1 MSEPAILAE
10 NLIKR
15 YGDLVAVNG
24 ITFDVP
30 PNQCFGILGP
40 NGAGKT
46 TTIRMIHC
54 RFAPDGGRLLVLGM
68 DVTKHAREIKA
79 RIGLVPQE
87 NNLYEDLTLL
97 ENVELYGRFFGIKPA
112 VARRR
117 AKELIE
123 FMELGAKMHEPVKA
137 LSGGMQRRA
146 VIARALINQPELVV
160 LDEPTTG
167 LDPQARIL
175 LWDRLR
181 ELKAQGV
188 TLLLTTHYMDEA
200 QRLCDD
206 LILMDYGTILDRGS
220 PAELVE
226 RHVGRWVAE
235 LEVDREH
242 PLPAAAGV
250 PVSWDGSARAA
261 AAGGLHADG
270 EISLSAAALPPGVRR
285 VERSGR
291 ALHLYGD
298 DDKALL
304 AAVQV
309 MQPESYLIRPANLE
323 DVFLTRTGRGIRE

>member
-10 NLIKR
+10 NLTKR
-15 YGDLVAVNG
+15 YGAFVAVNG

-30 PNQCFGILGP
+30 PKQCFGILGP

-46 TTIRMIHC
+46 STIRMIHC
-54 RFAPDGGRLLVLGM
+54 RFAPDGGRLFVLGM
-68 DVTKHAREIKA
+68 DVTRHAREIKD

-97 ENVELYGRFFGIKPA
+97 ENVELYGRFFGMSA
-112 VARRR
+112 ALARRR

-123 FMELGAKMHEPVKA
+123 FMELGAKMNEPVKA
-137 LSGGMQRRA
+137 LSGGMQRRG
-146 VIARALINQPELVV
+146 VIARALINQPNLLV

-167 LDPQARIL
+167 LDPQARVL

-206 LILMDYGTILDRGS
+206 LIIMDHGQILDRGT

-226 RHVGRWVAE
+226 RHAGRWVAE
-235 LEVDREH
+235 LELERGAGFDAVEH
-242 PLPAAAGV
+242 AIPAA
-250 PVSWDGSARAA
+250 
-261 AAGGLHADG
+261 
-270 EISLSAAALPPGVRR
+270 VRR
-285 VERSGR
+285 WERTGHM
-291 ALHLYGD
+291 LHLYGD
-298 DDKALL
+298 DDQALVS
-304 AAVQV
+304 AVQA
-309 MQPESYLIRPANLE
+309 MRPARYQIRPANLE
-323 DVFLTRTGRGIRE
+323 DVFLVRTGREIRE

>member
-97 ENVELYGRFFGIKPA
+97 ENVELYGQFFGIRPA
-112 VARRR
+112 VARGR

-123 FMELGAKMHEPVKA
+123 FMELGSKMYEPVGA

-167 LDPQARIL
+167 LDPRRASS
-175 LWDRLR
+175 
-181 ELKAQGV
+181 
-188 TLLLTTHYMDEA
+188 
-200 QRLCDD
+200 C
-206 LILMDYGTILDRGS
+206 GTGCAI
-220 PAELVE
+220 
-226 RHVGRWVAE
+226 
-235 LEVDREH
+235 
-242 PLPAAAGV
+242 
-250 PVSWDGSARAA
+250 
-261 AAGGLHADG
+261 
-270 EISLSAAALPPGVRR
+270 
-285 VERSGR
+285 
-291 ALHLYGD
+291 
-298 DDKALL
+298 
-304 AAVQV
+304 
-309 MQPESYLIRPANLE
+309 
-323 DVFLTRTGRGIRE
+323 